1 MCFESNESVG
11 TFFWFYSFALL
22 TDNSCYFNLLDR
34 NIFLCQEKWLLQ
46 NNWDILHHVCVM
58 EWNQLD

>member
-1 MCFESNESVG
+1 MCFESNECVG
-11 TFFWFYSFALL
+11 TFFWFYSFAFL